1 MDNTLKIFAMVLHNE
16 ETGNRSI
23 RRTWYNEAKCDHY
36 IENFKKN
43 SPLKVEKVVLEE
55 VKK

>member
-1 MDNTLKIFAMVLHNE
+1 MNNTLKIYALVLHNE
-16 ETGNRSI
+16 DTGNRSI
-23 RRTWYNEAKCDHY
+23 RRTWYNEDKCDEY

-43 SPLKVEKVVLEE
+43 SPLKVEKVILEE

>member
-1 MDNTLKIFAMVLHNE
+1 MNDTLKIYALVLHNE
-16 ETGNRSI
+16 DTGNRSI
-23 RRTWYNEAKCDHY
+23 RRTWYNEDNCDEY